1 MVTQRSLSL
10 RAAVS
15 CLSLA
20 IVSGCAVDQTQE
32 ARAPD
37 VDVEVDPGRWP
48 QYKVNWADI
57 DVGMSERTIT
67 VPVVRIEKE
76 TRQITVPFID
86 INPPG
91 ARGRNEQAISIDVD
105 APHAGYELQIAEV
118 RASGD
123 DLWVVGTLRETGTPK
138 AQVITRVSDRVVIN
152 APEDLDIRRVV
163 VGERPRGGDN
173 EKLRFVASSDE
184 LERIIPDGARVLY
197 RRNALPGVKTGA

>member
-1 MVTQRSLSL
+1 MTKLSLSL
-10 RAAVS
+10 RAVVS

-20 IVSGCAVDQTQE
+20 MVSGCAVDQTQE

-37 VDVEVDPGRWP
+37 VDVEVDAGRWP

-57 DVGMSERTIT
+57 DVGTSERTIT

-91 ARGRNEQAISIDVD
+91 ARDRDEQAISIDVD
-105 APHAGYELQIAEV
+105 VPHAGYELQIAEV

-123 DLWVVGTLRETGTPK
+123 DLWVVGTLRETGTPR

-152 APEDLDIRRVV
+152 APEDLDIRRVI
-163 VGERPRGGDN
+163 VGERPSGADN
-173 EKLRFVASSDE
+173 EQLRFIGSMDG
-184 LERIIPDGARVLY
+184 LEQIIPDGARLLY
-197 RRNALPGVKTGA
+197 RRNALPGVKGA